1 MMSIFNLEIDT
12 MLKILIYPAFLLLV
26 TAKLQAQFDPL
37 TPPKKKVE
45 VIKQRS
51 PGLESTP
58 TRNPTPAPAATYNL
72 TAVKVNIG
80 TGNDNKESLSNVGI
94 ELWARNDKFQIF
106 AQNNLTNEMKKNE
119 NTPVGLE
126 RTTFYTSGSQP
137 NAIPVRYNTSN
148 TGTSIISLNDLQTY
162 GLSLRII
169 YKPNFFADAWKIENV
184 SVTLEFRDANNNLH
198 PTLGRKT
205 ITFTN
210 TSTFL
215 DNYDKRILICT
226 ADNSF
231 NPLTSFVTK
240 DFSRKW

>member
-1 MMSIFNLEIDT
+1 MATFTPKVDIMSKIYLYAACL
-12 MLKILIYPAFLLLV
+12 MLMTV
-26 TAKLQAQFDPL
+26 QLQAQFEPL

-58 TRNPTPAPAATYNL
+58 TRNPAPAPAATYNL
-72 TAVKVNIG
+72 TGVKVNIG
-80 TGNDNKESLSNVGI
+80 TGSDNKESLSNVGI
-94 ELWARNDKFQIF
+94 ELWARNDKFQIY

-119 NTPVGLE
+119 NTPIGLE
-126 RTTFYTSGSQP
+126 RTTTYTSGSLP

-148 TGTSIISLNDLQTY
+148 TGTNIISLNDLQTY

-184 SVTLEFRDANNNLH
+184 SVTLEFRDAAGTLH
-198 PTLGRKT
+198 PTLGQKT

-226 ADNSF
+226 ADNYF